1 MTIERRDPHLV
12 LYIEDNAANLRL
24 VERIFERRP
33 GVELISASQGLEGL
47 ELVRTRRPDVVLLDI
62 NLPDVSG
69 EEVLR
74 QIRADPLTAT
84 IPVVVVSA
92 DANYR
97 QVQLLLEAGAVA
109 YLTKP
114 LDIHDLLST
123 VDELI
128 EGRNQ
133 QS

>member
-1 MTIERRDPHLV
+1 M
-12 LYIEDNAANLRL
+12 
-24 VERIFERRP
+24 RIR
-33 GVELISASQGLEGL
+33 Q
-47 ELVRTRRPDVVLLDI
+47 PDVVLLDI

-97 QVQLLLEAGAVA
+97 QIQLLLEAGAVA

-128 EGRNQ
+128 AGRSQ
-133 QS
+133 RF